1 MWYTYLSN
9 YQAKCSRK
17 WYVQVCDKI
26 LCETSYS
33 ILGIL
38 AQTKE

>member
-1 MWYTYLSN
+1 MWCTYLSN
-9 YQAKCSRK
+9 YQAKCSSN
-17 WYVQVCDKI
+17 WYMQVCDKI
-26 LCETSYS
+26 LCETRYI